1 MSLIKR
7 LTDLLPHDVPAAV
20 MDERGD
26 SVVLRVWARPG
37 AKRDAILGSK
47 QDEKDQHWL
56 QLSIKTV
63 PEDGKAN
70 AAIIAF
76 LADTLGVKRSQI
88 EQLQGQTSPK
98 KLFLIKA

>member
-1 MSLIKR
+1 MNR
-7 LTDLLPHDVPAAV
+7 FADLLPPGVSKAV

-26 SVVLRVWARPG
+26 GVVLRVWARPG

-47 QDEKDQHWL
+47 ADEKDQHWL

-76 LADTLGVKRSQI
+76 LAQVLGIKRSQI
-88 EQLQGQTSPK
+88 QQLQGQTSPR
-98 KLFLIKA
+98 KLFLISHLS